1 MVRWAERQ
9 RNVQTRFWT
18 LQRRVVLR
26 VLEVVGAWGSAHNSF
41 HGYAQHAHSEYTT
54 RQVYQHRC
62 EPQRRASAL
71 ELKSSLRARQGP

>member
-18 LQRRVVLR
+18 LQKRVVLR
-26 VLEVVGAWGSAHNSF
+26 VLEVVRAWGSAHNSF

-71 ELKSSLRARQGP
+71 ELKSSSRARQGP

>member
-41 HGYAQHAHSEYTT
+41 HGYAQYAQSDYTT

-62 EPQRRASAL
+62 EPQRRASAS
-71 ELKSSLRARQGP
+71 ELKSSSLARQGP